1 MTVGSSFGSGSG
13 FFLHSAICL
22 FVSAL
27 TEASSSSRVFSP
39 ALFSGAGFSLVF
51 RAFFP
56 GGVGA
61 EALVRRPL
69 FGGGGGD
76 LRGGGDGDR
85 FGGGDGDLFG
95 GGDGVL
101 FGGGDGLAS
110 GAPGESS

>member
-51 RAFFP
+51 RAFFA

-61 EALVRRPL
+61 EALVRGP
-69 FGGGGGD
+69 
-76 LRGGGDGDR
+76 
-85 FGGGDGDLFG
+85 
-95 GGDGVL
+95 L

-110 GAPGESS
+110 GAPGESSCSGGSLGGDGGLLVAAGVPGMTTSALLHRM